1 MKTLKLPKHLQ
12 NKYKREFFN
21 PKITIVKAMSGLGLD
36 EPTSPPSPPSP
47 PPPPVFKKKPL
58 KYKL

>member
-21 PKITIVKAMSGLGLD
+21 PKITIVKAMSGLGLEELSLE
-36 EPTSPPSPPSP
+36 EPDSPPSP
-47 PPPPVFKKKPL
+47 PPPPKRKPL